1 MACVIL
7 ILGSHPQS
15 LKILMTDSEQYCK
28 GKVKETLR
36 KWKDF
41 ET

>member
-1 MACVIL
+1 
-7 ILGSHPQS
+7 
-15 LKILMTDSEQYCK
+15 MTDSEKYCK
-28 GKVKETLR
+28 GKVKKTSR

>member
-1 MACVIL
+1 M
-7 ILGSHPQS
+7 LGAHPQS
-15 LKILMTDSEQYCK
+15 LKILMTDSEKYRE
-28 GKVKETLR
+28 GKVKKTLR

>member
-1 MACVIL
+1 MI
-7 ILGSHPQS
+7 
-15 LKILMTDSEQYCK
+15 DSEKYCK
-28 GKVKETLR
+28 GKVKKTSR